1 MPLVL
6 TKKFEKS
13 DKKDLAHFIIP
24 RAEQKNNVAI
34 DSVFI
39 HETLDNFYEITVDLS
54 AYGSSIKPA
63 QIAIYNQS
71 NLVAKRPLTLTPKK
85 RASIYNSQTSL
96 SRICF
101 NNRQRP
107 SL

>member
-6 TKKFEKS
+6 TKSLKKS

-39 HETLDNFYEITVDLS
+39 HETLDNFMKSLLICLLMDLV
-54 AYGSSIKPA
+54 
-63 QIAIYNQS
+63 
-71 NLVAKRPLTLTPKK
+71 L
-85 RASIYNSQTSL
+85 SQ
-96 SRICF
+96 RK
-101 NNRQRP
+101 
-107 SL
+107 